1 MMMHGQIETC
11 RAAHAVPAACASVS
25 VDRMRRRNSD
35 AILQVPAGVPDAASA
50 QVYRGAGA

>member
-35 AILQVPAGVPDAASA
+35 AILQVPASVPDAASA